1 MSELRELPIRITRQ
15 KVSFTGVGE
24 KPYEGEPDFGEEL
37 FATLNSLK
45 LEGASQDYG
54 RTLFNATFTGDL
66 EEGYR
71 SVRQEVEQRS
81 ARWRVRLEIP
91 EDMQKKYGYAPLG
104 PANGP
109 VKNAI
114 FGGNNARLYNVSAKQ
129 QAEIIGDRVASI
141 KETYEKHGTG
151 RANLAYGYVNKAKA

>member
-15 KVSFTGVGE
+15 KLSFTGVGE

-81 ARWRVRLEIP
+81 ARALVRLVRQAGRKVPEGVEIDFP
-91 EDMQKKYGYAPLG
+91 ITRQELAEMSGSTLHTVSRTLSAWEHKGVLESTRRHIVVCKPHALVAMAEDLGG
-104 PANGP
+104 PA
-109 VKNAI
+109 
-114 FGGNNARLYNVSAKQ
+114 
-129 QAEIIGDRVASI
+129 AE
-141 KETYEKHGTG
+141 
-151 RANLAYGYVNKAKA
+151 